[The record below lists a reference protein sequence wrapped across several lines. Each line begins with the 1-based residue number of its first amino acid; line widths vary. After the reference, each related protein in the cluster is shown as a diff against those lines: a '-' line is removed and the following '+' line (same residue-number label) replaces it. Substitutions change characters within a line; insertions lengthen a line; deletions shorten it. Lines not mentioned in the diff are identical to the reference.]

1 MKNTRLI
8 IVFLVAAAAALYM
21 GCCPKPTVCPPCTT
35 CETFDAMPL
44 AQYGTNAGGTVVNP
58 PGSTIFSVAGGVPV
72 LIQNINLPSGAFFG
86 FARIEAAPASFGT
99 GKVVNTNNVC
109 LEFDF
114 SAKSVK
120 EASIEFQDMGGTENL
135 WVNGAAY
142 SGELTAA
149 PATLGGANV
158 SVASSPMPGGKT
170 GKVTVKSTTGNIKT
184 LRIGGQEF
192 HLDNLCYQ

>member
-1 MKNTRLI
+1 MKNTNLI
-8 IVFLVAAAAALYM
+8 FSLLAIITVAALST
-21 GCCPKPTVCPPCTT
+21 GCKPIPSSAPPTPV

-44 AQYGTNAGGTVVNP
+44 VQYNTPPPPPPAPNP
-58 PGSTIFSVAGGVPV
+58 SIFSVAGGVPV
-72 LIQNINLPSGAFFG
+72 RIQNINLPSGAYFN
-86 FARIEAAPASFGT
+86 FAGIEAAPASFGS

-114 SAKSVK
+114 SGKNVK

-149 PATLGGANV
+149 SATLGGANV
-158 SVASSPMPGGKT
+158 SVVSSPIPGGKT
-170 GKVTVKSTTGNIKT
+170 GKVTVKSTTGNINT

>member
-1 MKNTRLI
+1 MKNTNLI
-8 IVFLVAAAAALYM
+8 FVFLAAAAAALST
-21 GCCPKPTVCPPCTT
+21 GCGPKPPCPPCLT
-35 CETFDAMPL
+35 CETFDAMSL

-72 LIQNINLPSGAFFG
+72 RIQNINLSSGTFFG
-86 FARIEAAPASFGT
+86 FARIEAAPATFGS
-99 GKVVNTNNVC
+99 GRVVNTNNVC

-114 SAKSVK
+114 SGKNVK
-120 EASIEFQDMGGTENL
+120 EASIEFQDMGGWENL

-158 SVASSPMPGGKT
+158 IVTSSPIPGGKT
-170 GKVTVKSTTGNIKT
+170 GKVTVKSTTGNINA